1 MSEPESL
8 SLDGFD
14 LGAALGIPE
23 PKPGTPAK
31 TAAPE
36 QGGIKVSHRMG
47 ARQLWRKAA
56 SEKALED
63 AIDWHWR
70 EGDSYHCFSF
80 GDVDSFSFFKMVLR
94 QQPIRYAAIST
105 WCMAGEDVI
114 DLRKWHERGLVG
126 RVDFSMGEIFK
137 GSYPDVYAAT
147 KEFIAECGGRLVIF
161 RNHSKVMAIEGE
173 RFDCLIESSAN
184 VNTNPRSEN
193 TVVTVDRELTADYIR
208 LFSEIVPFNR
218 DYGAGPY
225 LGRSAPQEGAGHHD

>member
-8 SLDGFD
+8 CLDGFD

-126 RVDFSMGEIFK
+126 RVDFFMGEIFK

-184 VNTNPRSEN
+184 INTNPRSEN

-208 LFSEIVPFNR
+208 LFSQIVPFNQ
-218 DYGAGPY
+218 DYGAGPH
-225 LGRSAPQEGAGHHD
+225 LGRSPPQEGAGHHD

>member
-14 LGAALGIPE
+14 LVASLGIREPE
-23 PKPGTPAK
+23 PEKK
-31 TAAPE
+31 AAPPD

-56 SEKALED
+56 SEKALEE

-105 WCMAGEDVI
+105 WCMAGEDMG
-114 DLRKWHERGLVG
+114 DLRKWHEKGLVG
-126 RVDFSMGEIFK
+126 RVDFFMGEIFK
-137 GSYPDVYAAT
+137 GSYPEVYAAT
-147 KEFIAECGGRLVIF
+147 REFISECGGRLVIF

-184 VNTNPRSEN
+184 INTNPRSEN
-193 TVVTVDRELTADYIR
+193 TVVTVDRELTAEYIR
-208 LFSEIVPFNR
+208 LFSGIVPFNQ
-218 DYGAGPY
+218 DCGADPY
-225 LGRSAPQEGAGHHD
+225 LGRSATPEGAGRHD

>member
-8 SLDGFD
+8 CLDGFD

-23 PKPGTPAK
+23 PKPGTQAK

-94 QQPIRYAAIST
+94 QQPIQYAAIST
-105 WCMAGEDVI
+105 WCMAGEDVT
-114 DLRKWHERGLVG
+114 DLRKWHEQGWWAG
-126 RVDFSMGEIFK
+126 WIFSWGKFSK
-137 GSYPDVYAAT
+137 AAT
-147 KEFIAECGGRLVIF
+147 RTFVPPP
-161 RNHSKVMAIEGE
+161 RNS
-173 RFDCLIESSAN
+173 
-184 VNTNPRSEN
+184 
-193 TVVTVDRELTADYIR
+193 
-208 LFSEIVPFNR
+208 
-218 DYGAGPY
+218 
-225 LGRSAPQEGAGHHD
+225 